1 MDKEE
6 QRCVIEYFWT
16 KGWGSKKI
24 HEELITTLGDDVYHL
39 SLVAN
44 QHLATEVQKR

>member
-6 QRCVIEYFWT
+6 QRFVIKYFWT

-24 HEELITTLGDDVYHL
+24 HEELITTLGDDAYHL
-39 SLVAN
+39 S
-44 QHLATEVQKR
+44 QIKT